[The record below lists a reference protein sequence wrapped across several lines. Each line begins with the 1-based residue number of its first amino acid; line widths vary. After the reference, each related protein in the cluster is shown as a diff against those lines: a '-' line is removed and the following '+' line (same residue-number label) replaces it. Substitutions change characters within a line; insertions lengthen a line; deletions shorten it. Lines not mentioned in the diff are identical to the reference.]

1 MNEKQLHHLQKDVIE
16 QVQEL
21 IAYTLEHRVSNE
33 SMEMMRDAIEHIVMK
48 VFYDYGIT
56 SYNHIKI

>member
-33 SMEMMRDAIEHIVMK
+33 SMEMMRDAIEHTVMK